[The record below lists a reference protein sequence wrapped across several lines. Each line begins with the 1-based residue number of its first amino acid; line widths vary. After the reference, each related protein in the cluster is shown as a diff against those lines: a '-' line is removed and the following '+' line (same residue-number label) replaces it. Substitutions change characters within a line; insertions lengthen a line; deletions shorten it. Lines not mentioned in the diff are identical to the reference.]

1 VPQQPAGGTKEDFA
15 AALNENA
22 LALPCVQQAARG
34 ERRDVGL
41 VGQFLIPDVEFDASW
56 DFLTDPFCKVS
67 EYLSEPL
74 RGGVADQ
81 RGVYP
86 PISCQ
91 VIKGD

>member
-1 VPQQPAGGTKEDFA
+1 MPQQAARGTKEDFA
-15 AALNENA
+15 AALHENA
-22 LALPCVQQAARG
+22 LALPCVQQAARS
-34 ERRDVGL
+34 ERRDVSF
-41 VGQFLIPDVEFDASW
+41 VGQFLIPDVEFDASR
-56 DFLTDPFCKVS
+56 DFLTDSFCEVS

-91 VIKGD
+91 VIKGN